1 MKFSAKQSIFMVAPK
16 FASKFPDERRKT
28 KV

>member
-1 MKFSAKQSIFMVAPK
+1 MKRSGKPSIVTVAPK
-16 FASKFPDERRKT
+16 FASKFLNERRKT

>member
-1 MKFSAKQSIFMVAPK
+1 MKFSAKPNIIAVAPK

>member
-1 MKFSAKQSIFMVAPK
+1 MKYGDKPSIVSVAPK